1 MEELGGEPPV
11 LDEVVYDP
19 SNGRLRVRVADC
31 GVTISG
37 LGEDVFFWRLDN
49 PPAQPLWLT
58 HTDADILKR
67 MVDYVL
73 KNVKISAQAQHTLE
87 ALAPRLEAL
96 RDALARERPGRAE
109 ES

>member
-31 GVTISG
+31 SVSVSG
-37 LGEDVFFWRLDN
+37 LGEDVVFWRLDN

-58 HTDADILKR
+58 HTDAEILRR

-73 KNVKISAQAQHTLE
+73 KNVKISPQAQQTLE
-87 ALAPRLEAL
+87 ALAPRIEAL
-96 RDALARERPGRAE
+96 RDSLARERPGLGE
-109 ES
+109 ER